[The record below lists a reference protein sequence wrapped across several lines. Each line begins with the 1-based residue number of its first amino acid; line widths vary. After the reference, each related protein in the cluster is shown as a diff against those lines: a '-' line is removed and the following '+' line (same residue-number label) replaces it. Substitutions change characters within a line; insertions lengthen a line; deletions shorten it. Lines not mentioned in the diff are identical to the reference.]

1 MFATVCWDSTVG
13 ERPRVA
19 VLDAQSRYINELLH
33 TNTRVGIYIYTRYEW
48 IISVSVIRTK

>member
-1 MFATVCWDSTVG
+1 MFATVCWDSTMG